1 MINKLKIYFNITK
14 IKMNTIISS
23 DHVDVDKSEAKLVI
37 SDYFETTKTNNISNI
52 DIDEIFKK
60 LRFYYGKYFRGTL
73 NDEDKLLNQLFE
85 LVKYFKMCRIDDDI
99 EFEIDNNRLSLM
111 FRLKYKHKFIK
122 NEYYRPFLYN
132 SLYKLYDSSY
142 GDNRLG
148 DYYIDN
154 ARISRDK
161 YDELKKIRPKKKFI
175 MNSFST
181 CQFCVDKGRAEI
193 FLYVDSDF
201 HLCDTE
207 AKSENYDGEYKNPT
221 NKELDRVIDDF
232 KKIYETT
239 LLYTMPDK
247 FGIYDIIN
255 LEMFRLKSKD
265 IGGIKNIVDEKT
277 FNNKI
282 FNNKNFYDVYIC

>member
-1 MINKLKIYFNITK
+1 MYRRIGHVWDSITE
-14 IKMNTIISS
+14 TT
-23 DHVDVDKSEAKLVI
+23 ETKLVT
-37 SDYFETTKTNNISNI
+37 SDYFETTHVNNISNI

-60 LRFYYGKYFRGTL
+60 IRFYYGKYFRGTL
-73 NDEDKLLNQLFE
+73 KDENTLTQYLFE
-85 LVKYFKMCRIDDDI
+85 LVKYFKMSRINDDI

-122 NEYYRPFLYN
+122 NEYYRPFSIYN
-132 SLYKLYDSSY
+132 ELYKLYDSSY

-154 ARISRDK
+154 ACVSRDK
-161 YDELKKIRPKKKFI
+161 YDELRKMRRRKKFI
-175 MNSFST
+175 MNSFGT
-181 CQFCVDKGRAEI
+181 CQFCVDKERAEI

-201 HLCDTE
+201 HVGDWE
-207 AKSENYDGEYKNPT
+207 AKDENYDGEYKNPT

-255 LEMFRLKSKD
+255 LEMIRLRSKD
-265 IGGIKNIVDEKT
+265 IGDLEKLVDNG

-282 FNNKNFYDVYIC
+282 FNNKNFYDVYIY